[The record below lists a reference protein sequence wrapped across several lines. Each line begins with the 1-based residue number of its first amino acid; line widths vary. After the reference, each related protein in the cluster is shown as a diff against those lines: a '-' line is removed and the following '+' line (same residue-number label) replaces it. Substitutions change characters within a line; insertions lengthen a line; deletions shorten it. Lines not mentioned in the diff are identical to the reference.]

1 MGSWLLQVT
10 RPSNRC
16 MVTISNSALR
26 SSCPPSHGSGSP
38 TSCSPS
44 PPPQLGAVA
53 LERTSSPSSCAPPS
67 LLASPL
73 RWKAVTR
80 GCWLAGREGDQKITL
95 QRIKIL
101 ICLKLLSA
109 GWALLSSI
117 SSARVSS
124 EVQAW
129 GTRPQ
134 NCLTKT
140 RSSCNQTLSF
150 IT

>member
-1 MGSWLLQVT
+1 MGAWLLQVT

-38 TSCSPS
+38 LHVAL
-44 PPPQLGAVA
+44 PPGAVA

-73 RWKAVTR
+73 RWRAVTR

-140 RSSCNQTLSF
+140 RSNCNQTLSF